1 MNLEETLNTIRKL
14 QSSRV
19 NIYNICIQE
28 IIGFGKFRTVL
39 EGKYIR
45 DIKEN
50 KDFNKYKSYRTEE
63 IQFLSGNCYIYINE
77 GLWRE
82 LEWRLENF

>member
-1 MNLEETLNTIRKL
+1 MYLEGTLNTLSQLRT
-14 QSSRV
+14 RT
-19 NIYNICIQE
+19 NIYNIVIQE

-50 KDFNKYKSYRTEE
+50 KDFEKYKSYHTEE
-63 IQFLSGNCYIYINE
+63 IQFLTGKCYIYIIDSSNLFKFE
-77 GLWRE
+77 
-82 LEWRLENF
+82 

>member
-1 MNLEETLNTIRKL
+1 MNVEETLNVTSQL
-14 QSSRV
+14 QSTRT
-19 NIYNICIQE
+19 NIYNIVIQE

-50 KDFNKYKSYRTEE
+50 KDFNKYKSYHTVE
-63 IQFLSGNCYIYINE
+63 IWFLSGNCYIHIVDSSNLFKFE
-77 GLWRE
+77 
-82 LEWRLENF
+82 

>member
-1 MNLEETLNTIRKL
+1 MYLEGTLNTLSQL
-14 QSSRV
+14 QCRT
-19 NIYNICIQE
+19 NIYNIVIQE

-50 KDFNKYKSYRTEE
+50 KDFEKYKSYHTEE
-63 IQFLSGNCYIYINE
+63 IQFLTGKCYIYIIDSSNLFKFE
-77 GLWRE
+77 
-82 LEWRLENF
+82 

>member
-1 MNLEETLNTIRKL
+1 MNLEETLNVTSQL
-14 QSSRV
+14 QSTRT
-19 NIYNICIQE
+19 NIFSICVQE

-50 KDFNKYKSYRTEE
+50 KDFNKYKSYHTVE
-63 IQFLSGNCYIYINE
+63 IWFLSGNCYIHIIDSSNLFKFE
-77 GLWRE
+77 
-82 LEWRLENF
+82 

>member
-1 MNLEETLNTIRKL
+1 MNLEETLNVISQL
-14 QSSRV
+14 QSTRT
-19 NIYNICIQE
+19 NIYNIVIQE

-50 KDFNKYKSYRTEE
+50 KDFNKYKSYHTVE
-63 IQFLSGNCYIYINE
+63 IWFLSGNCYIHITDD
-77 GLWRE
+77 L
-82 LEWRLENF
+82 

>member
-1 MNLEETLNTIRKL
+1 MNVEGTLNTLSQL
-14 QSSRV
+14 QSSKT
-19 NIYNICIQE
+19 NIYNIVIQE

-50 KDFNKYKSYRTEE
+50 KDFNKYKSYHTVE
-63 IQFLSGNCYIYINE
+63 IWFLSGNCYIHIVDSSNLFKFE
-77 GLWRE
+77 
-82 LEWRLENF
+82 

>member
-1 MNLEETLNTIRKL
+1 MNLEGTLNTLSQLLSTRT
-14 QSSRV
+14 
-19 NIYNICIQE
+19 NIYNIVIQE

-50 KDFNKYKSYRTEE
+50 KDFNKYKSYHTAE
-63 IQFLSGNCYIYINE
+63 IQFLSGKCYIFITE
-77 GLWRE
+77 DDLW
-82 LEWRLENF
+82 NVYGM

>member
-1 MNLEETLNTIRKL
+1 MNLEGTLNTLSQLHTKT
-14 QSSRV
+14 
-19 NIYNICIQE
+19 NIFSICIQE

-50 KDFNKYKSYRTEE
+50 RDFEKYKSYHTEE
-63 IQFLSGNCYIYINE
+63 IQFLTGKCYIYIIDSSNLFKFE
-77 GLWRE
+77 
-82 LEWRLENF
+82 

>member
-1 MNLEETLNTIRKL
+1 MNLEETLNVTSQL
-14 QSSRV
+14 QSTRT
-19 NIYNICIQE
+19 NIFSICVQE

-50 KDFNKYKSYRTEE
+50 KDFNKYKSYHTVE
-63 IQFLSGNCYIYINE
+63 IWFLSGNCYIHIVDSSNLFKFE
-77 GLWRE
+77 
-82 LEWRLENF
+82 